1 MLDDSAWL
9 AELLSGI
16 EGLDL
21 RAIANV
27 HFQYAFCKRAIEAAE
42 AFCRRGIGVRVLD
55 AAARRRSS

>member
-1 MLDDSAWL
+1 
-9 AELLSGI
+9 LSGI